1 LALTHFDPLEP
12 FSSAEPAI
20 TVLVV
25 DDHAGVRQTVMALV
39 GTEFPH
45 LRLLEAEC
53 AEIALTL
60 CGAEQPDLIV
70 LDITLPGMDGFEAA
84 RRIKESWP
92 RTIIVMHSSSD
103 GSVYRD
109 ASLAVGA
116 AALVGKGR
124 NSRSLVP
131 IIAGLLPARGASAP
145 AEATPY

>member
-1 LALTHFDPLEP
+1 MALTHFDPIAP
-12 FSSAEPAI
+12 FSGAEPAI

-39 GTEFPH
+39 GTQFPH

-53 AEIALTL
+53 AEVALTL
-60 CGAEQPDLIV
+60 CGTEQPDLIV

-92 RTIIVMHSSSD
+92 RTVIVMHSSSD
-103 GSVYRD
+103 GSVFRD

-116 AALVGKGR
+116 AAFVGKGR
-124 NSRSLVP
+124 NSRSLLP
-131 IIAGLLPARGASAP
+131 IIAGLLPARGTSAP
-145 AEATPY
+145 PA

>member
-1 LALTHFDPLEP
+1 MALTHFDPIAP
-12 FSSAEPAI
+12 FSGAEPAI

-39 GTEFPH
+39 GTQFPH

-53 AEIALTL
+53 AEVALTL
-60 CGAEQPDLIV
+60 CGTEQPDLIV

-92 RTIIVMHSSSD
+92 RTVIVMHSSSD
-103 GSVYRD
+103 LSVYRD

-116 AALVGKGR
+116 AAFVGKGR
-124 NSRSLVP
+124 NSRNLVP
-131 IIAGLLPARGASAP
+131 IIAGLLPARGTSARP
-145 AEATPY
+145 A